1 MNLLAKNLRKYNLGL
16 IGYPLDHSFSKDY
29 FEQKFLQNKIDNFT
43 YNLFPLNDISLL
55 EKLINKK
62 NLIGF
67 NVTSPHKSNILNHL
81 DSLGEIANKTKTV
94 NTVFISP
101 KKQKIG
107 FNTDYVGFETLIKKI
122 NKNIKSALILGSGG
136 VSKTISAVFDKKQI
150 KYNIVSR
157 TPTQNKNISY
167 FEANK
172 VIGQRELI
180 INTTPLGQ
188 FPKLNECP
196 KINFES
202 ITKDH
207 ICIDLVYNPAK
218 TLFLKKCGKKNAT
231 IINGLEMLKRQADE
245 AWKIWLNLINKE
257 YV

>member
-1 MNLLAKNLRKYNLGL
+1 MVKNLRKYNLGL

-29 FEQKFLQNKIDNFT
+29 FEQKFLQNKIDNFS
-43 YNLFPLNDISLL
+43 YNLFPLYDISLL
-55 EKLINKK
+55 EKLIMKK

-67 NVTSPHKSNILNHL
+67 NVTSPHKSNILNRL
-81 DSLGEIANKTKTV
+81 DYLGEIANKTKTV

-101 KKQKIG
+101 EKQKIG
-107 FNTDYVGFETLIKKI
+107 FNTDYVGFETLINKI
-122 NKNIKSALILGSGG
+122 NTKIKSALILGSGG
-136 VSKTISAVFDKKQI
+136 VSKTISTVLDKKLI

-157 TPTQNKNISY
+157 TPTPKKTISY

-172 VIGQRELI
+172 VIGKRELI

-207 ICIDLVYNPAK
+207 VCIDLVYNPAE
-218 TLFLKKCGKKNAT
+218 TLFLRNCRKKNAT
-231 IINGLEMLKRQADE
+231 VINGLEMLKKQADE